1 MSAALSHERFLADAE
16 PDLARLARGPGNA
29 GALAGLRAAFARART
44 EAGPGPAA
52 ELARAAENLL
62 SAQLEGHVPPTA
74 EAADLVDQAARGLAA
89 LSPADRADLAERM
102 DAVASGLSTTTLDRL
117 PPQRAGRP
125 APPLLTEREDGVQV
139 TPGMFADQAAPPPK
153 HATSTTER
161 EDGVQV
167 TPSMFADQDVRPP
180 APATHIAEAPP
191 QTDASP
197 TPLASSTVPPQPL
210 PEPGLEAHTDA
221 AAEPPRAERPASPA
235 PAEAQAIVAGVEAAL
250 KNLERQLVALTTIAS
265 GDDPVSAAVQH
276 TAGEL
281 AATAAELER
290 HKRALA
296 TWLDDA
302 GAGRV

>member
-1 MSAALSHERFLADAE
+1 MSTALSHERFLADAE

-29 GALAGLRAAFARART
+29 GALAGLRAAFAQARA

-74 EAADLVDQAARGLAA
+74 EAADLVDQAARGLATMSA
-89 LSPADRADLAERM
+89 ADRADLAERM
-102 DAVASGLSTTTLDRL
+102 DAVASGLSTTALDRL

-139 TPGMFADQAAPPPK
+139 TPGMFADQAAPPPA
-153 HATSTTER
+153 HATGATER
-161 EDGVQV
+161 EDGVQA
-167 TPSMFADQDVRPP
+167 TPGMFADQAAQPP
-180 APATHIAEAPP
+180 APHIAEAPP
-191 QTDASP
+191 QTDASTP
-197 TPLASSTVPPQPL
+197 PLASSTVPPQPL
-210 PEPGLEAHTDA
+210 PEPALEAHADA

-302 GAGRV
+302 EAGRT